1 MTTENQPTRKI
12 TIQNGAIKK
21 IVNVPESA
29 KTLGDIKASL
39 GRLGV
44 TDGHTAYL
52 MSEGGT
58 AGTAEDS
65 QVIEDGQSFQF
76 SQNTGQKG

>member
-1 MTTENQPTRKI
+1 MATEQTRKI

-21 IVNVPESA
+21 VVSVPESA
-29 KTLGDIKASL
+29 KTLGDIKESL

-44 TDGHTAYL
+44 TGSHTAYL
-52 MSEGGT
+52 MGEGGT
-58 AGTAEDS
+58 TGSAEDS
-65 QVIEDGQSFQF
+65 QVLEDGQTFQF